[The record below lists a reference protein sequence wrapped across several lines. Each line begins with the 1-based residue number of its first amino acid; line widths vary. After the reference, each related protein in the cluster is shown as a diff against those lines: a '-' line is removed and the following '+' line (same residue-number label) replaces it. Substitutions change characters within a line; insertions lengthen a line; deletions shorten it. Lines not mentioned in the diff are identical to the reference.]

1 MAVIDMCKLSLIAH
15 SADRSKILRQLVK
28 LGVVETVRSKQLE
41 HTKYQ
46 ANPSGEA
53 KYNSLLS
60 RLSFVFTFFK
70 ERNQYALKQQIEIPV
85 PLNLTKIN
93 RLLDAEELE
102 LAGKN
107 EYDLLQKVEE
117 IEELNSALVDN
128 IARASRLASRKEQ
141 LLFYQDLDIKFSE
154 IKDSKYTCLKVGSL
168 PATGA
173 EKLTGKDSFP
183 GILITRS
190 TSTRTL
196 LTAAIFHK
204 SNEQAALNAL
214 AQADFMPCPFAEDIF
229 ANKEIER
236 IEAELKDCERAAADI
251 TQKAVSMFSLA
262 EKFKILYD
270 YYLIEQKKIEV
281 MTNATGS
288 GSTFL
293 LEGWVPVPDQ
303 EKVKKGILSVTS
315 NIYMEFRSPLE
326 SESPPVYV
334 KSNKVIAPFQ
344 SITNMYGHPDPKADS
359 DPNLF
364 VAIFYFLFFGIMMGD
379 AGYGIIIALACFAFY
394 LIKKP
399 KKSSGHMI
407 LVFGFCGISTFIWGI
422 IFGGW
427 FGIDAEVLQANAF
440 GRFLL
445 KLSWFNPLDEP
456 LMMFGL
462 ALALG
467 AIQIAVGFA
476 INAYN
481 RWKHS
486 KADAILNNA
495 SWVVILLG
503 IGIIAIGAVAS
514 LPILNTIGMASAG
527 VGVGMLVLGGTI
539 GKKGIIKKVT
549 GSLGNVYGGI
559 NVFSDILSYSRLF
572 GLGLTTGVI
581 AMVINYLGDIIIQI
595 IPNFLGYIGAIVI
608 LIFGH
613 TFNLG
618 INLLGTYV
626 HNSRLQY
633 IEFFS
638 KFYQG
643 TGKPFTPLG
652 SQTKYIFLDN

>member
-1 MAVIDMCKLSLIAH
+1 MALIEMCKLSLIAH

-28 LGVVETVRSKQLE
+28 LGVVETVRSKRLE
-41 HTKYQ
+41 RTSYHD
-46 ANPSGEA
+46 NPTGEA

-60 RLSFVFTFFK
+60 KLSFVFTFFK
-70 ERNQYALKQQIEIPV
+70 ERNQYALKKQIEIPV
-85 PLNLTKIN
+85 PLNLTRIN
-93 RLLDAEELE
+93 RLLDPEELE

-107 EYDLLQKVEE
+107 EYDLLQNVAE
-117 IEELNSALVDN
+117 IEELNSQLVDN

-141 LLFYQDLDIKFSE
+141 LLFYKDLDIKFSE
-154 IKDSKYTCLKVGSL
+154 IKDNKYSCLRVGSL
-168 PATGA
+168 SAKGA
-173 EKLTGKDSFP
+173 EKLAEKSSFP
-183 GILITRS
+183 GILITRG
-190 TSTRTL
+190 TSGRAL

-204 SNEQAALNAL
+204 DNEQAAVNAL

-229 ANKEIER
+229 AAEEIAKIDARLQE
-236 IEAELKDCERAAADI
+236 CEQVTNEI
-251 TQKAVSMFSLA
+251 TQKAVSMFFLA

-270 YYLIEQKKIEV
+270 YYLIAKKKVEV
-281 MTNATGS
+281 MANAAGS

-293 LEGWVPVPDQ
+293 LEGWVPLPDK
-303 EKVKKGILSVTS
+303 EKVEKGLLSVTK
-315 NIYMEFRSPLE
+315 NIYIDFRPPQE
-326 SESPPVYV
+326 GEAPPVYV
-334 KSNKVIAPFQ
+334 KNNKAIEPFQ

-359 DPNLF
+359 DPNFF

-399 KKSSGHMI
+399 KKSTGHMI
-407 LVFGFCGISTFIWGI
+407 LVFGFCGISTFIWGV

-427 FGIDAEVLQANAF
+427 FGIDAEVLRSSGF

-467 AIQIAVGFA
+467 GLQIAVGFA

-481 RWKHS
+481 RWKEN
-486 KADAILNNA
+486 KADAILNSI
-495 SWVVILLG
+495 SWVIILLG
-503 IGIIAIGAVAS
+503 IGIVAIAALVNK
-514 LPILNTIGMASAG
+514 PIVNTIGLISTGIGAG
-527 VGVGMLVLGGTI
+527 LLVLGGTV
-539 GKKGIIKKVT
+539 GKKGIIKKVS
-549 GSLGNVYGGI
+549 GSFGNVYGGV
-559 NVFSDILSYSRLF
+559 NVFADILSYSRLF

-581 AMVINYLGDIIIQI
+581 AMVINYLANIIIQL
-595 IPNFLGYIGAIVI
+595 IPNFIGYFAAFFI
-608 LIFGH
+608 LIIGH